1 MALGSLAVAHVTAAL
16 IALALGLAVLAARK
30 GTDVHRL
37 FGAGYVVSMIT
48 VNGTALGIYRLTGQF
63 GSFHVLA
70 IASLA
75 VTIWGLL
82 IALRRRQNWV
92 IWHFHAMCYSYLGL
106 LAAAT
111 SEAVLRLHLLGSVA
125 RTSSG
130 VIAIGVSIAIL
141 FTIIGALAIPRL
153 EATVI
158 ANAADH

>member
-1 MALGSLAVAHVTAAL
+1 
-16 IALALGLAVLAARK
+16 
-30 GTDVHRL
+30 
-37 FGAGYVVSMIT
+37 MIT

-63 GSFHVLA
+63 GPFHMLA

-82 IALRRRQNWV
+82 MVLRRRQNWV

-125 RTSSG
+125 RTPLRRDRDRG
-130 VIAIGVSIAIL
+130 LDRGLVYD
-141 FTIIGALAIPRL
+141 IGALAIPRL